1 MDPRYKTTF
10 AAQIRA
16 IDPDEITRNEA
27 KASLSRLRDL
37 LPANIDPADEP
48 ALLFVAG
55 NLAVAGY
62 VNLNDDGLDIETAL
76 QVYKKFERQQINV
89 EHDRKA
95 VVGYIVH
102 AGLSELGTDRVITED
117 EARAAGKPFNIA
129 VVMALWRAVNK
140 DLCAYIEEASSPTH
154 PDFNALSLSF
164 EVGFEDHYV
173 AAIDRTSPVIADAK
187 MVVKPGDTAFARYDT
202 ALRANKG
209 DGHSPDDAN
218 LRVYRIISEG
228 VVPLGGGI
236 VTVPAAAVKGLVTI
250 SSKPVEAQV
259 DAPAA
264 QVEDP
269 EIIRAQEEARVMAL
283 ALEQARNTMLA
294 FVNRIEEKLGALINH
309 AQTRVSGFIP
319 TNSSMNHINELKA
332 SLSAASKITKPE
344 DLSAVLAGFNPII
357 DAITAE
363 SEKQEAAR
371 KAAEAQA
378 AEIAQAKAAVE
389 AAQAQMLKDFEAVRA
404 ELATIKAAQAAAAA
418 EEAFQNRMS
427 LIEATFDFAD
437 DERALI
443 VPDIKDLSDEA
454 FAKKLEDMKK
464 LFKEKTKEFKKKK
477 KEEMEA
483 AQAAILAKLSDKQVK
498 ASFGA
503 DGLVIEEVIASAAAN
518 ITSTPAGTVTQP
530 QNTGDV
536 AELAKKALS
545 TMSFGGKKNSIAK

>member
-1 MDPRYKTTF
+1 MDTRFKTTF

-16 IDPDEITRNEA
+16 IDPDENTRNEA

-37 LPANIDPADEP
+37 LPASINPEDEP

-102 AGLSELGTDRVITED
+102 AGLSELGTDRVITEE

-129 VVMALWRAVNK
+129 VVLALWRAVNK
-140 DLCAYIEEASSPTH
+140 DLCNYIEEASSPTH

-164 EVGFEDHYV
+164 EVGFENHRV
-173 AAIDRTSPVIADAK
+173 AAIAKGNPVIADAA
-187 MVVKPGDTAFARYDT
+187 MVVKSDDAGFARYDA
-202 ALRANKG
+202 ALRTNKG
-209 DGHSPDDAN
+209 DGLSPDDAN
-218 LRVYRIISEG
+218 LRVYRIIDEG

-236 VTVPAAAVKGLVTI
+236 VTVPAAAVKGLVAITQT
-250 SSKPVEAQV
+250 PVEAPV
-259 DAPAA
+259 EVVSSEEDAKRIEADKQAA
-264 QVEDP
+264 Q
-269 EIIRAQEEARVMAL
+269 MAL
-283 ALEQARNTMLA
+283 ALEEARNTALA
-294 FVNRIEEKLGALINH
+294 LFTHIEKKLGNLINLSE
-309 AQTRVSGFIP
+309 TRVSPITS

-332 SLSAASKITKPE
+332 SLSTASKITKLE
-344 DLSAVLAGFNPII
+344 DLVAVLAGVNPII

-363 SEKQEAAR
+363 SERQEAAR

-378 AEIAQAKAAVE
+378 AEVEKTKAELQATAEKAA
-389 AAQAQMLKDFEAVRA
+389 ADLAVVKT
-404 ELATIKAAQAAAAA
+404 ELEQIKAAQAAAAA

-443 VPDIKDLSDEA
+443 VPDIKNLSDEA
-454 FAKKLEDMKK
+454 FAKKMEDMKK

-477 KEEMEA
+477 DEECKA
-483 AQAAILAKLSDKQVK
+483 AQAALVAKLNEKGVK
-498 ASFGA
+498 ASFKD
-503 DGLVIEEVIASAAAN
+503 DGSLDEVIASAIAAP
-518 ITSTPAGTVTQP
+518 TSAPAGTIEQP
-530 QNTGDV
+530 QNTGDLK
-536 AELAKKALS
+536 ELATKALS
-545 TMSFGGKKNSIAK
+545 TMTIGGKKNQAK

>member
-1 MDPRYKTTF
+1 METRYKTTF

-16 IDPDEITRNEA
+16 IDPDENTRNEA
-27 KASLSRLRDL
+27 KASLSRLREL

-62 VNLNDDGLDIETAL
+62 VNLNDDGVDIETAL
-76 QVYKKFERQQINV
+76 AVYKKFERQQINV

-140 DLCAYIEEASSPTH
+140 DLCAYIEEASTPTH

-173 AAIDRTSPVIADAK
+173 AAIERTSPVIADAK
-187 MVVKPGDTAFARYDT
+187 MVIKPDSQAFARYDA
-202 ALRANKG
+202 ALTANKG
-209 DGHSPDDAN
+209 DGRSPDDAN
-218 LRVYRIISEG
+218 LRVYRIISGG

-236 VTVPAAAVKGLVTI
+236 VSVPAAAVKGLVAVT
-250 SSKPVEAQV
+250 SKPVEAQV
-259 DAPAA
+259 DTVAT
-264 QVEDP
+264 VEDP
-269 EIIRAQEEARVMAL
+269 EVLRAQEEAANMAL
-283 ALEQARNTMLA
+283 ALEQARNTALS
-294 FVNRIEEKLGALINH
+294 FVNHIEQKLGALINR

-319 TNSSMNHINELKA
+319 TNSSMNHITELKA
-332 SLSAASKITKPE
+332 SLAAASKITKPE
-344 DLSAVLAGFNPII
+344 DLSTVLAGLNPII

-363 SEKQEAAR
+363 SERQEAAR
-371 KAAEAQA
+371 KAAESQA
-378 AEIAQAKAAVE
+378 AEIAQAKAALE
-389 AAQAQMLKDFEAVRA
+389 ATQAQVAKDLEAVRN
-404 ELATIKAAQAAAAA
+404 ELASIKSAQAAAAA

-427 LIEATFDFAD
+427 LIEATFEFAD

-454 FAKKLEDMKK
+454 FAKKMEDMKK
-464 LFKEKTKEFKKKK
+464 LFKEKTKEFKKQK
-477 KEEMEA
+477 KEESEA
-483 AQAAILAKLSDKQVK
+483 AQAALIAKLGEKQIK

-503 DGLVIEEVIASAAAN
+503 EGLVIDEILASAAA
-518 ITSTPAGTVTQP
+518 TVVSTPAGSVTQP
-530 QNTGDV
+530 QNTGDLK
-536 AELAKKALS
+536 ELAQKALGS
-545 TMSFGGKKNSIAK
+545 MSFGNKKK